1 MWQSIASGVKS
12 WILLPS
18 CTRLGAGG
26 VDATEMKLHVSAL
39 LLASGLIASPAY
51 AAEPFDGRWA
61 PDVSA
66 CASEGGPASLLVVTS
81 LSLRWRDA
89 ACAIRSSYR
98 VRDAWHI
105 GARCWAEAATSNVPI
120 KLEMRGDRLV
130 LDWAGA
136 PAEELR
142 RCP

>member
-1 MWQSIASGVKS
+1 MSKTATP
-12 WILLPS
+12 WI
-18 CTRLGAGG
+18 
-26 VDATEMKLHVSAL
+26 VSVVCAPV
-39 LLASGLIASPAY
+39 LAVPAP

-66 CASEGGPASLLVVTS
+66 CASESGPASLLVVTS

-105 GARCWAEAATSNVPI
+105 GARCWAEGATSNVPI
-120 KLEMRGDRLV
+120 RLELRGDRLV

>member
-1 MWQSIASGVKS
+1 MTLHGTALV
-12 WILLPS
+12 LA
-18 CTRLGAGG
+18 GA
-26 VDATEMKLHVSAL
+26 
-39 LLASGLIASPAY
+39 LIASPAC

-61 PDVSA
+61 ADPA
-66 CASEGGPASLLVVTS
+66 TCAREGDLTSPLVVGP
-81 LSLRWRDA
+81 LSVRWREA

-98 VRDAWHI
+98 VGDAWHI
-105 GARCWAEAATSNVPI
+105 GARCWAGGATSNVPI
-120 KLEMRGDRLV
+120 KLQLRGDRLV